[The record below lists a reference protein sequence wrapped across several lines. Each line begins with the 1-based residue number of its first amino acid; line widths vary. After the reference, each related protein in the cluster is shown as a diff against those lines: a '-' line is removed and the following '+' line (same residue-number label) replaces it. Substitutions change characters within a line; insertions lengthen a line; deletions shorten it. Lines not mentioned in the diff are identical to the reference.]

1 MAALVRRWLRGAFE
15 QLLGHQNESRR
26 AKAALKS
33 AVGDEGLLNRMQFTA
48 GSEPFDSRDFSPVH
62 KSRQVKTTANRDA
75 VHDCRAASAESLPA
89 ALASAKETE
98 VAPQNLE
105 QRLVCGDLGDCRPAV
120 EFESDRPPVVLLHQS
135 LPSGRF
141 CARRRAR
148 STRSGVSGISVLR
161 TSTPSYKPC
170 PMSGKTHHMP

>member
-1 MAALVRRWLRGAFE
+1 MADLVRRWLRVAFE

-62 KSRQVKTTANRDA
+62 KSRQVKTTANRDP
-75 VHDCRAASAESLPA
+75 VHDCRAASAESLPS

-98 VAPQNLE
+98 VAPHNLE
-105 QRLVCGDLGDCRPAV
+105 LRLACGDLGACRPAV
-120 EFESDRPPVVLLHQS
+120 AFASDRLPVVLLH
-135 LPSGRF
+135 PSIPSVVF
-141 CARRRAR
+141 C
-148 STRSGVSGISVLR
+148 SQCTTGTNL
-161 TSTPSYKPC
+161 T
-170 PMSGKTHHMP
+170 